1 MHDDQDAIWRVL
13 NGDIESFRLLV
24 QRYQRPLY
32 CLIRNLVS
40 DAHDAEDLAQEAFLT
55 AFRHLASYDSTQGAF
70 STWLFTIARNK
81 CLNARKKRR
90 PVILTTLPDTAVP
103 RSPDIELSEA
113 EWFLRLDKALDT
125 LPFAQKT
132 AFVLAEIQE
141 LPLEEIS
148 QIEGV
153 PVGTVK
159 SRLSRAKE
167 KLRSLLRR
175 EEQPDA
181 RS

>member
-1 MHDDQDAIWRVL
+1 MHDDQDAIGRVL
-13 NGDIESFRLLV
+13 NGDIDSFRLLV

-32 CLIRNLVS
+32 CFIHNLVS
-40 DAHDAEDLAQEAFLT
+40 NTHDAEDLAQEVFLT
-55 AFRHLASYDSTQGAF
+55 AFRHLAFYDSTQGAF

-81 CLNARKKRR
+81 CLNALRKRR
-90 PVILTTLPDTAVP
+90 PINLPFLPDTPVP
-103 RSPDIELSEA
+103 RAPDLELFEA

-132 AFVLAEIQE
+132 VFVLAEIQE

-153 PVGTVK
+153 PVGTIK

-167 KLRSLLRR
+167 KLRSLLHL